1 MSTRHAV
8 VGTTLGP
15 ITIVATGKAITGLY
29 FARHIRRP
37 GRETLGPVSEDRLLM
52 GAGRQLT
59 EYLDGSRRT
68 FDLPL
73 TAAGDAFQK
82 SVWAIVSEIPFG
94 QTTTYGV
101 VADHGGTV
109 LRVCR
114 VLLGSHDADDA
125 WSETF
130 VSALR
135 AYPELPETANVE
147 AWLVTIAHR
156 KAIDVLRAA
165 TRGPLPTE
173 QLSEAPTGLGV
184 PGAGDADLWQFV
196 RRLPDRQRQAVA
208 YHYVAG
214 LPYAEIAE
222 IIGGTVDAARR
233 AAADGI
239 KNLRNNYPGANP
251 RGDHHE

>member
-52 GAGRQLT
+52 EAGRQLT

-94 QTTTYGV
+94 QTTTY
-101 VADHGGTV
+101 
-109 LRVCR
+109 
-114 VLLGSHDADDA
+114 
-125 WSETF
+125 
-130 VSALR
+130 
-135 AYPELPETANVE
+135 
-147 AWLVTIAHR
+147 
-156 KAIDVLRAA
+156 AA
-165 TRGPLPTE
+165 
-173 QLSEAPTGLGV
+173 V
-184 PGAGDADLWQFV
+184 
-196 RRLPDRQRQAVA
+196 
-208 YHYVAG
+208 
-214 LPYAEIAE
+214 
-222 IIGGTVDAARR
+222 
-233 AAADGI
+233 
-239 KNLRNNYPGANP
+239 GANP
-251 RGDHHE
+251 LCIFVPCHRVVGATGALVGYAGGLTRKRTLLELEEPAAVSAGRLF